1 MKYLPPGARSP
12 GAPRTAVRA
21 QPGHPRPTVPR
32 ARGAEQNPT
41 YCVAAAARA
50 GLRRQVPC
58 CPRPRPRTR
67 LRGACS
73 CWRQPP
79 RCTWPVHE
87 LFQGARVRPTKATAR
102 SGPPVLPFV
111 CRLTVPDG
119 VLSLL
124 SQLLSPGEESRWVAH
139 RFTMR
144 GAALCLATHTLPR
157 GVERGR
163 TKSTWRASLA
173 PRRCPSPNDG
183 PVGGP
188 HHPQMTVWW
197 GVRSSEK

>member
-139 RFTMR
+139 RFINARCRTMSGDAHPTSGCR
-144 GAALCLATHTLPR
+144 AWTNQVHLTRFSRAPPVSATELAGPMAGPQPHMAA
-157 GVERGR
+157 
-163 TKSTWRASLA
+163 
-173 PRRCPSPNDG
+173 RRSG
-183 PVGGP
+183 
-188 HHPQMTVWW
+188 
-197 GVRSSEK
+197 E